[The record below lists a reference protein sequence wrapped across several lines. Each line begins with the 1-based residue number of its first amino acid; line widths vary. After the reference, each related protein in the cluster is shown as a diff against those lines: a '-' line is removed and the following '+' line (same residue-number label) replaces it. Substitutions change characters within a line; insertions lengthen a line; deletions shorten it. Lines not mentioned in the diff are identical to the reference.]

1 MRYLRWI
8 LVALLGL
15 LLVSV
20 AVFFLLKAFGITVV
34 TGPRKIVASD
44 DVIWLLPTVENS
56 RVQDGNGFVYEGD
69 SVSASEK
76 DGILRVNGKLYGT
89 LKIGDSVDLSTR
101 GVVLINGQ
109 PRVPIEN

>member
-1 MRYLRWI
+1 MRYYRWI

-20 AVFFLLKAFGITVV
+20 SIFFLLKACGITFV
-34 TGPRKIVASD
+34 TGPRKIFASD
-44 DVIWLLPTVENS
+44 DVIWLLPPVENS

-76 DGILRVNGKLYGT
+76 GGILQVNGKFYGT
-89 LKIGDSVDLSTR
+89 LKIGDSVDLSTK
-101 GVVLINGQ
+101 GVVLVNGQ
-109 PRVPIEN
+109 PRDPR